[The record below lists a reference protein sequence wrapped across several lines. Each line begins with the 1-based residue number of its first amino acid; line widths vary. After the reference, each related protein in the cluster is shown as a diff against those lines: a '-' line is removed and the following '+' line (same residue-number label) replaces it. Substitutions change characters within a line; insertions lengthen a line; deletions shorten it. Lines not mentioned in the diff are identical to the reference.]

1 MNPLWGFGLFQSL
14 VLGLLPEEGELWRQ
28 ASLQQVDVADEETN
42 DDDTARQTTAA
53 WLLLVDGLF
62 A

>member
-1 MNPLWGFGLFQSL
+1 MLS
-14 VLGLLPEEGELWRQ
+14 EKGELWRQ

-42 DDDTARQTTAA
+42 DDDTARQTTTA

>member
-1 MNPLWGFGLFQSL
+1 MLS
-14 VLGLLPEEGELWRQ
+14 EKGELWRQ

-42 DDDTARQTTAA
+42 DDDTAQQTTTA

>member
-1 MNPLWGFGLFQSL
+1 L
-14 VLGLLPEEGELWRQ
+14 VFGLLPEEGELWRQ
-28 ASLQQVDVADEETN
+28 PSLQQVDVADEETN
-42 DDDTARQTTAA
+42 DDDTARQTTTA